1 MRVLARR
8 RAVLGGAMHGQTV
21 TVLHG
26 SVMTHAPSGDQYRR
40 HGDHWWVPNTDT
52 DEQAAERIRAAKA
65 EYLADC
71 NSE

>member
-1 MRVLARR
+1 MRLTARR
-8 RAVLGGAMHGQTV
+8 RAVLGGAMDGQTV

-40 HGDHWWVPNTDT
+40 HGEHWWVPVLDT
-52 DEQAAERIRAAKA
+52 DDEASERVRKAKA

-71 NSE
+71 NSD